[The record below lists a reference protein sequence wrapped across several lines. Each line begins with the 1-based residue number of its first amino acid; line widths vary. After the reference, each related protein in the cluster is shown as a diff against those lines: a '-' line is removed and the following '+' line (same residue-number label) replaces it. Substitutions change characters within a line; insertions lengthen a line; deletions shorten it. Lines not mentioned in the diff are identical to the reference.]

1 MVDNREKIKGVI
13 IGITIIIVLITIGC
27 DSNNK
32 EHSKIT
38 EQEISVASTEKSEK
52 NIEKEDIEVLNTE
65 VQEITETEEFK
76 KGEQVKLGDIILHIN
91 NVREQETG
99 ILLDPEPGNVYKILN
114 IKMEN
119 TGKMS
124 IPISTMLMFYLLDE
138 LNNKYCV
145 SLTCGTE
152 GGIEKT
158 LEPGSTM
165 EGEIAFEVNKK
176 AEELRLVFEPGIFGQ
191 ASIKL

>member
-119 TGKMS
+119 TGGTS
-124 IPISTMLMFYLLDE
+124 IPISTMLMFYLSDE
-138 LNNKYCV
+138 LNNKYCIN
-145 SLTCGTE
+145 LTCGTE
-152 GGIEKT
+152 GEIGKT
-158 LEPGSTM
+158 LEPRSTM
-165 EGEIAFEVNKK
+165 EGEIAFEVDKEAK
-176 AEELRLVFEPGIFGQ
+176 DLKLIFEPGIFGQ